1 MKTLIAYL
9 KELGASG
16 TVQLIHGPNGAF
28 IVYYIGANKHTMPVG
43 SKSQAG
49 KLNEFNVLITE
60 DGQAIATVNQY
71 KQVEEL
77 ELV

>member
-1 MKTLIAYL
+1 MKKLIAYL
-9 KELGASG
+9 KELGASS
-16 TVQLIHGPNGAF
+16 VQLIHGPNGAF
-28 IVYYIGANKHTMPVG
+28 IVYHIGANKHTMPVG

-49 KLNEFNVLITE
+49 TLREFNVLITE